1 MVGAETVGIA
11 AVAMLLGQG
20 LIELL
25 KFLIG
30 KFTEKDQK
38 VPVSSE
44 EIKKLMEDALRAAA
58 LNEPHAGQLRTLY
71 EMHMKFDNDGTP
83 IWYVPRSWNE
93 TMREIV
99 DKLYKQTEVAMRQT
113 ELQNKTLSLV
123 ERLERRLEN
132 QTKE

>member
-11 AVAMLLGQG
+11 AIAMLLGQG

-30 KFTEKDQK
+30 KFTEKDAKQ
-38 VPVSSE
+38 PVSAE
-44 EIKKLMEDALRAAA
+44 EIKKMMEDALRAAA
-58 LNEPHAGQLRTLY
+58 LNEPHAGQLRALY

-99 DKLYKQTEVAMRQT
+99 DRLYKTG

>member
-11 AVAMLLGQG
+11 AIAMLLGQG

-38 VPVSSE
+38 QPVSADD
-44 EIKKLMEDALRAAA
+44 IKKLIEEALRNSA

-99 DKLYKQTEVAMRQT
+99 DRLYKTG

>member
-38 VPVSSE
+38 APVSSE

>member
-1 MVGAETVGIA
+1 MMGAETVGIA
-11 AVAMLLGQG
+11 AIAMLLAQG
-20 LIELL
+20 LVELL
-25 KFLIG
+25 KFLLG
-30 KFTEKDQK
+30 KFTDKEPKA
-38 VPVSSE
+38 PVSGD
-44 EIKKLMEDALRAAA
+44 EIKKIIEEALRTSA

-99 DKLYKQTEVAMRQT
+99 DRLYKQT

-123 ERLERRLEN
+123 ERLERRLE
-132 QTKE
+132 TTLKE